1 MRRIVIYLAL
11 LLMVMMQATA
21 QQVVQNKQRHFKKAV
36 PAGNY
41 SGVTWLGGDRYAV
54 CNDKS
59 ATAGFLLMTIR
70 IDSITG
76 KIEDVR
82 ADGHLLRG
90 SDKHTVPEW

>member
-1 MRRIVIYLAL
+1 MRRKVIYLAL

-59 ATAGFLLMTIR
+59 VG
-70 IDSITG
+70 
-76 KIEDVR
+76 
-82 ADGHLLRG
+82 DGGLPSDDHPHRLHHRQDRG
-90 SDKHTVPEW
+90 REGRQFYDLKPAEP